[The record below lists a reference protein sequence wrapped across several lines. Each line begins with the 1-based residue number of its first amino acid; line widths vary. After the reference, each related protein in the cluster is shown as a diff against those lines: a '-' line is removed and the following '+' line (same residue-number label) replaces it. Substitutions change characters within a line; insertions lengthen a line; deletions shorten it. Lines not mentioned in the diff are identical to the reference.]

1 MNVVNGE
8 TYTVRT
14 CGLTGWD
21 TQLSLYDQNT
31 ANFVSY
37 NDDACG
43 SFQSETS
50 FTATFTGQVR
60 TILTQYSCNAST
72 NVTQIEYFGT
82 VSGPVLTFTN
92 PTVNEFD
99 ATATFT
105 VTHSGTDTGG
115 AFTVVFNTVDGSATA
130 GNDYTTTSGTLNF
143 NASGDTE
150 QITVPILDDTLYDGD
165 ENFTIQFTSVSDL
178 AVDITGNGLGSIVD
192 DEVILNNTDL
202 VLVEEFDGYIGYT
215 STGGSLRTQDN
226 NTNACSVTTSSSN
239 TLTSSIPAAG
249 TIDKAFLYWSHSGQ
263 TADTQVTFE
272 GVTVDA
278 DLMYTSSAGSGR
290 IFFGGVS
297 DVTSIVTGI
306 ANPSTSFD
314 FSGLSIDTS
323 STYCNSAT
331 VLGGASGSKTTVLS
345 WEGDQTLSNNEDL
358 EVTTGLGT
366 FDLIGDGDN
375 TLINR
380 NPFNSS
386 IYDNTGGSTV
396 NITTTYG
403 LDLDTYDVSPFITSG
418 VVYEDLNYG
427 GGLGRNLASAPGIQ
441 IAGVD
446 MELYDAGGSVIQS
459 TTTDATGVYV
469 FGGMANGTYSIRAIN
484 NTISSSRGG
493 GAACVNCIPVQT
505 FKTDYIASS
514 LVPDPNSVGG
524 ENPAGVDSAAGN
536 LTGAQSVSEMTIF
549 NEGVADAS
557 GMDIESN
564 GIFNPPA
571 GDDTS
576 IFMIPPTSDPLG
588 RAADANY
595 TSGYFDILI
604 SSGNPLS
611 PITGL
616 ATIIDGRTQTSYSGD
631 TNTGSIGSGGTAVG
645 TSGTLLPDFDLPE
658 IQVHRD
664 NGDVFQ
670 IQGDNDVVRNLSVY
684 ASNRTAILFDDGSGS
699 TISNSLLGVNLNAG
713 NVRYGVEIEG
723 TTVTNMFVTDNYI
736 ATTGNAGVFVNGGT
750 GAKTIQNNHI
760 FEIGDSPC
768 DLAIDI
774 RNGSSGVLIQNNL
787 IENSQGIGVKS
798 TGPGSVTIIE
808 NSITG
813 SGQNTSNC
821 ASNPSDY
828 GISLIG
834 DDSQIINNIIY
845 NNGGAG
851 LVVLDLNS
859 DGVTLNDSG
868 DTDAGPNSAINFPVI
883 SGVFATGANL
893 VIEGWSRPGATIELF
908 LTDINEGTATI
919 GDNQMGLSTD
929 YGEGQVYLD
938 TFVEGSGSDTDN
950 GSSTYTDDDS
960 NTDNTNKFK
969 FTITL
974 PPGVTSGIAFA
985 QTTVT
990 LEDQCNCEVL
1000 SGIDVIAPGTITPA
1014 GADTGDIYVNTNTG
1028 TIYFWDGDSWELTS
1042 SDDQQLQNFTFDSG
1056 TIENG
1061 NTVTADLSALDQT
1074 AIDVDYDNT
1083 ISGLTAT
1090 DVQAAI
1096 DEINAASGTV
1106 ALVDNT
1112 DGTYTFTNAA
1122 GGTVTIT
1129 DTSISTLSTPV
1140 NGIYTYT
1147 DESGAT
1153 QTIDTNAS
1161 AIPYDNATSGLTAT
1175 NVQTAID
1182 EINAAAG
1189 TDESGATQSIDVNDP
1204 DAIIGNEVVNGTD
1217 ATLTRSGAGTT
1228 GDPYTL
1234 DVSADGIT
1242 NAEIADNAIQLENIS
1257 DGTASGEV
1265 IQWDGTD
1272 WVLIDLGSVTVTE
1285 LDGVIGNEVVNGTDG
1300 TLVRA
1305 GTGTTGDPYTLDI
1318 AADGITNAEIAD
1330 NAVQLEN
1337 VADGTTVGQ
1346 IMRNG
1351 TNWVLVDGAGLS
1363 TDDQQLDDPNTAFN
1377 TGTNELTIALEDGGT
1392 ATADLSSLDNS
1403 GTDDQIANEVN
1414 VTDTAGNFTATEVE
1428 GVLAELAAGSSDDQQ
1443 LDDPNTAFNT
1453 GTNELTIALEDGGT
1467 ATADLSSLNNSG
1479 TDDQIANE
1487 VNVTDTA
1494 GNFTATEVEGVLAEL
1509 AAGSTD
1515 ISGSS
1520 LSGTNLTIGIENGT
1534 NEVVN
1539 LSTLVGTDDQVANEV
1554 RYDNST
1560 SGLTADQVQAAID
1573 ELANEST
1580 DDQNISGSGLS
1591 GTNLTIGIENGTNE
1605 VVNLSTLVGTDD
1617 QVANEVRYDNS
1628 TSGLTADQVQAA
1640 IDELATESTDDQ
1652 DISTNDAT
1660 LTRSGTGTSGSPYTL
1675 DVAADGITNAEIADN
1690 AIQLENIADGTAS
1703 GEVIQWDG
1711 SDWVLVDLGSV
1722 TVTEVDGIIGNEVVN
1737 GTDGTL
1743 VRAGTGTTG
1752 DPYTL
1757 DIAADG
1763 ITNGEIADNAIQL
1776 ENVADGT
1783 TVGQIMQWNG
1793 TNWVLVDGAVGTD
1806 DQIANEVNVT
1816 DTAGNFT
1823 ATEVE
1828 GVLAELAGQTDD
1840 DVTVTNIK
1848 SGNTIATIS
1857 EPGITPV
1864 DINETITTLST
1875 ADNISYTYTSEDN
1888 TTTSFDGT
1896 DDQIA
1901 NEVNVTDT
1909 AGNFTATNVEGA
1921 LAELASGS
1929 TDDQQLNDTN
1939 TVFNAGTSELTIAI
1953 ALEMVVPQRRDL
1965 SALDNTDN
1973 QQISLSGNILT
1984 LDNGT
1989 STDTS
1994 VDLAPF
2000 RDDQN
2005 LTSAPVIPNQTVEI
2019 QIDNGTNTTI
2029 DLRDADADPTNEIEL
2044 PNGGNSGQVLSTD
2057 AGADGNDGATG
2068 PQGPTGA
2075 TGATGASATGASGPA
2090 GADGADGND
2099 GATGA
2104 QGPAGP
2110 QGPAGTNGT
2119 DGNDGADGATGA
2131 TGAQGPAGPQGP
2143 AGAQGPTGAT
2153 GATGSQG
2160 PAGTNGTDGNDGAT
2174 GPAGPTG
2181 PAGTNG
2187 TDGTD
2192 GAAGPQGPTGATGLT
2207 GPAGADG
2214 NDGATGPAGPQGPA
2228 GATGA
2233 TGPTGATGAQ
2243 GPAGTNNRST
2253 GASGP
2258 AGADGAD
2265 GNDGATGAQ
2274 GPAGPQGPAG
2284 TNGTD
2289 GNDGADGATGA
2300 TGAQGPAG
2308 PQGPAG
2314 AQGPTGATGATGS
2327 QGPAGTNGTD
2337 GNDGATGPAGP
2348 TGPAG
2353 TNGTDGAD
2361 GAADGN
2367 DGADGATGP
2376 AGTNGTDG
2384 TDGATGPQGPT
2395 GLTGPAGADGNDGA
2409 DGAVGPQGP
2418 TGATGATGPIGA
2430 TGLTGP
2436 AGPQGPTGLTGP
2448 AGADG
2453 KRWC

>member
-1 MNVVNGE
+1 MLSTENKLIKFFAVASFAIALFYSTKINAQCGYGWDNSGFIATPTTASQFTPNIEGGDYFLMNVVNGE

-143 NASGDTE
+143 NGTSGDTE

-226 NTNACSVTTSSSN
+226 NANACSVTTSSSN

-306 ANPSTSFD
+306 ANPSTNSFD

-331 VLGGASGSKTTVLS
+331 VLGGWSLMVFYTDPALPASTINLYQGFHGESNSSSSYTLDGFFAIGASGSKTTVLS

-418 VVYEDLNYG
+418 ESSLTTQVQSGQDFVILNAVVLKVPSNLVTGVVYEDLNYG

-493 GAACVNCIPVQT
+493 GAACLNCIPVQT

-524 ENPAGVDSAAGN
+524 ESPAGVDSAAGN

-549 NEGVADAS
+549 NEGVAGMDFGFNFNTIVNTNEDGQGSLEQFIVNSNALDAS
-557 GMDIESN
+557 GIDIESN
-564 GIFNPPA
+564 GIFNPGA

-604 SSGNPLS
+604 SNGNPLS

-616 ATIIDGRTQTSYSGD
+616 ATVIDGRTQTSYSGD
-631 TNTGSIGSGGTAVG
+631 TNTGSIGSSGTAVG
-645 TSGTLLPDFDLPE
+645 TSGTLLPDFDMPE
-658 IQVHRD
+658 IQVHRN

-699 TISNSLLGVNLNAG
+699 TISNSLLGVNALGLNAG

-821 ASNPSDY
+821 SSNPSDY

-851 LVVLDLNS
+851 LVVLGSNTSGNLISRNSFYNNGINSNALGIDLNS

-974 PPGVTSGIAFA
+974 PPGVTSGDFI
-985 QTTVT
+985 TT
-990 LEDQCNCEVL
+990 
-1000 SGIDVIAPGTITPA
+1000 
-1014 GADTGDIYVNTNTG
+1014 
-1028 TIYFWDGDSWELTS
+1028 
-1042 SDDQQLQNFTFDSG
+1042 
-1056 TIENG
+1056 
-1061 NTVTADLSALDQT
+1061 TA
-1074 AIDVDYDNT
+1074 T
-1083 ISGLTAT
+1083 IS
-1090 DVQAAI
+1090 
-1096 DEINAASGTV
+1096 
-1106 ALVDNT
+1106 
-1112 DGTYTFTNAA
+1112 
-1122 GGTVTIT
+1122 
-1129 DTSISTLSTPV
+1129 
-1140 NGIYTYT
+1140 
-1147 DESGAT
+1147 
-1153 QTIDTNAS
+1153 
-1161 AIPYDNATSGLTAT
+1161 
-1175 NVQTAID
+1175 
-1182 EINAAAG
+1182 
-1189 TDESGATQSIDVNDP
+1189 
-1204 DAIIGNEVVNGTD
+1204 
-1217 ATLTRSGAGTT
+1217 
-1228 GDPYTL
+1228 
-1234 DVSADGIT
+1234 
-1242 NAEIADNAIQLENIS
+1242 
-1257 DGTASGEV
+1257 
-1265 IQWDGTD
+1265 
-1272 WVLIDLGSVTVTE
+1272 
-1285 LDGVIGNEVVNGTDG
+1285 
-1300 TLVRA
+1300 
-1305 GTGTTGDPYTLDI
+1305 
-1318 AADGITNAEIAD
+1318 
-1330 NAVQLEN
+1330 
-1337 VADGTTVGQ
+1337 
-1346 IMRNG
+1346 
-1351 TNWVLVDGAGLS
+1351 
-1363 TDDQQLDDPNTAFN
+1363 
-1377 TGTNELTIALEDGGT
+1377 
-1392 ATADLSSLDNS
+1392 
-1403 GTDDQIANEVN
+1403 
-1414 VTDTAGNFTATEVE
+1414 
-1428 GVLAELAAGSSDDQQ
+1428 
-1443 LDDPNTAFNT
+1443 
-1453 GTNELTIALEDGGT
+1453 
-1467 ATADLSSLNNSG
+1467 
-1479 TDDQIANE
+1479 
-1487 VNVTDTA
+1487 
-1494 GNFTATEVEGVLAEL
+1494 
-1509 AAGSTD
+1509 
-1515 ISGSS
+1515 
-1520 LSGTNLTIGIENGT
+1520 
-1534 NEVVN
+1534 
-1539 LSTLVGTDDQVANEV
+1539 
-1554 RYDNST
+1554 NST
-1560 SGLTADQVQAAID
+1560 SEFSPMSSIK
-1573 ELANEST
+1573 SY
-1580 DDQNISGSGLS
+1580 
-1591 GTNLTIGIENGTNE
+1591 TI
-1605 VVNLSTLVGTDD
+1605 
-1617 QVANEVRYDNS
+1617 
-1628 TSGLTADQVQAA
+1628 
-1640 IDELATESTDDQ
+1640 
-1652 DISTNDAT
+1652 
-1660 LTRSGTGTSGSPYTL
+1660 
-1675 DVAADGITNAEIADN
+1675 ITN
-1690 AIQLENIADGTAS
+1690 
-1703 GEVIQWDG
+1703 
-1711 SDWVLVDLGSV
+1711 
-1722 TVTEVDGIIGNEVVN
+1722 
-1737 GTDGTL
+1737 
-1743 VRAGTGTTG
+1743 RR
-1752 DPYTL
+1752 
-1757 DIAADG
+1757 
-1763 ITNGEIADNAIQL
+1763 ITYRVKKN
-1776 ENVADGT
+1776 
-1783 TVGQIMQWNG
+1783 
-1793 TNWVLVDGAVGTD
+1793 
-1806 DQIANEVNVT
+1806 
-1816 DTAGNFT
+1816 
-1823 ATEVE
+1823 
-1828 GVLAELAGQTDD
+1828 
-1840 DVTVTNIK
+1840 
-1848 SGNTIATIS
+1848 
-1857 EPGITPV
+1857 
-1864 DINETITTLST
+1864 
-1875 ADNISYTYTSEDN
+1875 
-1888 TTTSFDGT
+1888 
-1896 DDQIA
+1896 
-1901 NEVNVTDT
+1901 
-1909 AGNFTATNVEGA
+1909 
-1921 LAELASGS
+1921 
-1929 TDDQQLNDTN
+1929 
-1939 TVFNAGTSELTIAI
+1939 
-1953 ALEMVVPQRRDL
+1953 
-1965 SALDNTDN
+1965 
-1973 QQISLSGNILT
+1973 
-1984 LDNGT
+1984 
-1989 STDTS
+1989 
-1994 VDLAPF
+1994 
-2000 RDDQN
+2000 
-2005 LTSAPVIPNQTVEI
+2005 
-2019 QIDNGTNTTI
+2019 
-2029 DLRDADADPTNEIEL
+2029 
-2044 PNGGNSGQVLSTD
+2044 
-2057 AGADGNDGATG
+2057 
-2068 PQGPTGA
+2068 
-2075 TGATGASATGASGPA
+2075 
-2090 GADGADGND
+2090 
-2099 GATGA
+2099 
-2104 QGPAGP
+2104 
-2110 QGPAGTNGT
+2110 
-2119 DGNDGADGATGA
+2119 
-2131 TGAQGPAGPQGP
+2131 
-2143 AGAQGPTGAT
+2143 
-2153 GATGSQG
+2153 
-2160 PAGTNGTDGNDGAT
+2160 
-2174 GPAGPTG
+2174 
-2181 PAGTNG
+2181 
-2187 TDGTD
+2187 
-2192 GAAGPQGPTGATGLT
+2192 
-2207 GPAGADG
+2207 
-2214 NDGATGPAGPQGPA
+2214 
-2228 GATGA
+2228 
-2233 TGPTGATGAQ
+2233 
-2243 GPAGTNNRST
+2243 
-2253 GASGP
+2253 
-2258 AGADGAD
+2258 
-2265 GNDGATGAQ
+2265 
-2274 GPAGPQGPAG
+2274 
-2284 TNGTD
+2284 
-2289 GNDGADGATGA
+2289 
-2300 TGAQGPAG
+2300 
-2308 PQGPAG
+2308 
-2314 AQGPTGATGATGS
+2314 
-2327 QGPAGTNGTD
+2327 
-2337 GNDGATGPAGP
+2337 
-2348 TGPAG
+2348 
-2353 TNGTDGAD
+2353 
-2361 GAADGN
+2361 
-2367 DGADGATGP
+2367 
-2376 AGTNGTDG
+2376 
-2384 TDGATGPQGPT
+2384 
-2395 GLTGPAGADGNDGA
+2395 
-2409 DGAVGPQGP
+2409 
-2418 TGATGATGPIGA
+2418 
-2430 TGLTGP
+2430 
-2436 AGPQGPTGLTGP
+2436 
-2448 AGADG
+2448 
-2453 KRWC
+2453 

>member
-1 MNVVNGE
+1 
-8 TYTVRT
+8 
-14 CGLTGWD
+14 
-21 TQLSLYDQNT
+21 
-31 ANFVSY
+31 
-37 NDDACG
+37 
-43 SFQSETS
+43 
-50 FTATFTGQVR
+50 
-60 TILTQYSCNAST
+60 
-72 NVTQIEYFGT
+72 
-82 VSGPVLTFTN
+82 
-92 PTVNEFD
+92 
-99 ATATFT
+99 
-105 VTHSGTDTGG
+105 
-115 AFTVVFNTVDGSATA
+115 
-130 GNDYTTTSGTLNF
+130 
-143 NASGDTE
+143 
-150 QITVPILDDTLYDGD
+150 
-165 ENFTIQFTSVSDL
+165 
-178 AVDITGNGLGSIVD
+178 
-192 DEVILNNTDL
+192 
-202 VLVEEFDGYIGYT
+202 
-215 STGGSLRTQDN
+215 
-226 NTNACSVTTSSSN
+226 
-239 TLTSSIPAAG
+239 
-249 TIDKAFLYWSHSGQ
+249 
-263 TADTQVTFE
+263 
-272 GVTVDA
+272 
-278 DLMYTSSAGSGR
+278 
-290 IFFGGVS
+290 
-297 DVTSIVTGI
+297 
-306 ANPSTSFD
+306 
-314 FSGLSIDTS
+314 
-323 STYCNSAT
+323 
-331 VLGGASGSKTTVLS
+331 
-345 WEGDQTLSNNEDL
+345 
-358 EVTTGLGT
+358 
-366 FDLIGDGDN
+366 
-375 TLINR
+375 
-380 NPFNSS
+380 
-386 IYDNTGGSTV
+386 
-396 NITTTYG
+396 
-403 LDLDTYDVSPFITSG
+403 
-418 VVYEDLNYG
+418 
-427 GGLGRNLASAPGIQ
+427 
-441 IAGVD
+441 
-446 MELYDAGGSVIQS
+446 
-459 TTTDATGVYV
+459 
-469 FGGMANGTYSIRAIN
+469 
-484 NTISSSRGG
+484 
-493 GAACVNCIPVQT
+493 
-505 FKTDYIASS
+505 
-514 LVPDPNSVGG
+514 
-524 ENPAGVDSAAGN
+524 
-536 LTGAQSVSEMTIF
+536 
-549 NEGVADAS
+549 
-557 GMDIESN
+557 
-564 GIFNPPA
+564 
-571 GDDTS
+571 
-576 IFMIPPTSDPLG
+576 
-588 RAADANY
+588 
-595 TSGYFDILI
+595 
-604 SSGNPLS
+604 
-611 PITGL
+611 
-616 ATIIDGRTQTSYSGD
+616 
-631 TNTGSIGSGGTAVG
+631 
-645 TSGTLLPDFDLPE
+645 
-658 IQVHRD
+658 
-664 NGDVFQ
+664 
-670 IQGDNDVVRNLSVY
+670 
-684 ASNRTAILFDDGSGS
+684 
-699 TISNSLLGVNLNAG
+699 
-713 NVRYGVEIEG
+713 
-723 TTVTNMFVTDNYI
+723 
-736 ATTGNAGVFVNGGT
+736 
-750 GAKTIQNNHI
+750 
-760 FEIGDSPC
+760 
-768 DLAIDI
+768 
-774 RNGSSGVLIQNNL
+774 
-787 IENSQGIGVKS
+787 
-798 TGPGSVTIIE
+798 
-808 NSITG
+808 
-813 SGQNTSNC
+813 
-821 ASNPSDY
+821 
-828 GISLIG
+828 
-834 DDSQIINNIIY
+834 
-845 NNGGAG
+845 
-851 LVVLDLNS
+851 
-859 DGVTLNDSG
+859 
-868 DTDAGPNSAINFPVI
+868 
-883 SGVFATGANL
+883 
-893 VIEGWSRPGATIELF
+893 
-908 LTDINEGTATI
+908 
-919 GDNQMGLSTD
+919 
-929 YGEGQVYLD
+929 
-938 TFVEGSGSDTDN
+938 
-950 GSSTYTDDDS
+950 
-960 NTDNTNKFK
+960 
-969 FTITL
+969 
-974 PPGVTSGIAFA
+974 
-985 QTTVT
+985 
-990 LEDQCNCEVL
+990 
-1000 SGIDVIAPGTITPA
+1000 
-1014 GADTGDIYVNTNTG
+1014 
-1028 TIYFWDGDSWELTS
+1028 
-1042 SDDQQLQNFTFDSG
+1042 
-1056 TIENG
+1056 
-1061 NTVTADLSALDQT
+1061 
-1074 AIDVDYDNT
+1074 
-1083 ISGLTAT
+1083 
-1090 DVQAAI
+1090 
-1096 DEINAASGTV
+1096 
-1106 ALVDNT
+1106 
-1112 DGTYTFTNAA
+1112 
-1122 GGTVTIT
+1122 
-1129 DTSISTLSTPV
+1129 
-1140 NGIYTYT
+1140 
-1147 DESGAT
+1147 
-1153 QTIDTNAS
+1153 
-1161 AIPYDNATSGLTAT
+1161 
-1175 NVQTAID
+1175 
-1182 EINAAAG
+1182 
-1189 TDESGATQSIDVNDP
+1189 
-1204 DAIIGNEVVNGTD
+1204 
-1217 ATLTRSGAGTT
+1217 
-1228 GDPYTL
+1228 
-1234 DVSADGIT
+1234 
-1242 NAEIADNAIQLENIS
+1242 
-1257 DGTASGEV
+1257 
-1265 IQWDGTD
+1265 
-1272 WVLIDLGSVTVTE
+1272 
-1285 LDGVIGNEVVNGTDG
+1285 
-1300 TLVRA
+1300 
-1305 GTGTTGDPYTLDI
+1305 
-1318 AADGITNAEIAD
+1318 
-1330 NAVQLEN
+1330 
-1337 VADGTTVGQ
+1337 
-1346 IMRNG
+1346 MRNG

-1783 TVGQIMQWNG
+1783 TWFCISRNSIGIENG
-1793 TNWVLVDGAVGTD
+1793 TNEVIDLSSLVGTD

-2361 GAADGN
+2361 GAPVHKADGN